1 MKTPGT
7 PMSAGVRTTFMAYA
21 MWTQG
26 IKKSLVSS
34 VKRTEKRGV
43 KVNQS
48 IKKIIDKKNRKTLW
62 NTKFRNKVAGR
73 PAELGGLGNSS
84 LKMRL
89 QTSKDYPNV
98 DICAYL
104 NWRDW
109 NKYTKKEKQ
118 LIEDLLNQL

>member
-1 MKTPGT
+1 
-7 PMSAGVRTTFMAYA
+7 MSF
-21 MWTQG
+21 
-26 IKKSLVSS
+26 
-34 VKRTEKRGV
+34 VKRTEKRGA
-43 KVNQS
+43 KVNKD

-62 NTKFRNKVAGR
+62 NTKFTNKVAGR
-73 PAELGGLGNSS
+73 PAELGGLGGSS

-89 QTSKDYPNV
+89 KTSKDYPNV

-109 NKYTKKEKQ
+109 DKYTKKEKQ